1 MSYLRQWWS
10 ISFSMSSPGGSGY
23 SSHHSGG
30 GDRDSRALTEAP
42 PPSPPPAARDRKKQ
56 TGIIW
61 YRRPVYPTG
70 FRGKN
75 TLLTANFSLIEKVG
89 KTTRPFRFVINE
101 IPYNYTVEVTNRFT
115 GWDLIECLKNN
126 GRRFMTLY
134 RRRWSKP
141 SPRKR
146 SEKGKMVVWGGLTN
160 SWKKKRS

>member
-1 MSYLRQWWS
+1 
-10 ISFSMSSPGGSGY
+10 MSSPGGSGY

-101 IPYNYTVEVTNRFT
+101 IPYNYTVEVTNRF
-115 GWDLIECLKNN
+115 
-126 GRRFMTLY
+126 
-134 RRRWSKP
+134 
-141 SPRKR
+141 
-146 SEKGKMVVWGGLTN
+146 KG
-160 SWKKKRS
+160 